1 MFAVT
6 FYSYKGGVGRTS
18 ALVNTAFRLA
28 EKGKRVFILD
38 FDLEAPGVDSYRQ
51 ISEGTPRQGIV
62 EYVSEYKAGGK
73 VPPLVDY
80 AFEVDS
86 AGTLPG
92 RIFVMPAGRRDRNY
106 QMQLAGLDW
115 KYFYRHSRGFLFVEN
130 LKAAIEKDFSPDYV
144 LVDSRTGLTDV
155 FSICT
160 LQLPDLV
167 VLLFSLNNQN
177 VSGTARV
184 YQAIRSNRIGRDI
197 QTILVATP
205 IPDTPDSIE
214 LLKRRLDCVRKTV
227 HAEPRLFLS
236 FDPFMAFE
244 ERILSTKGIP
254 SGLSRGYEA
263 LTMQIISA
271 NKNDVLTMLE
281 VARNLREQGN
291 LELSQLRYQELV
303 ESNPTN
309 ATALIEYGVFLRIR
323 GKPEEALAY
332 FKRAHELKP
341 DDTTIL
347 SKLSITSLVVK
358 EVDNARG
365 YLREFLAASTR
376 LEEITE
382 IAESFESF
390 GCLDEAVEAYKRAIE
405 VQEHWDSYL
414 GIGNIYMR
422 KGDPAMALPYYEK
435 GHNLQPASLQLVY
448 NYAYAL
454 HLLGDPMAK
463 EYFKRS
469 IELSE
474 QRSLDSSRPSII
486 ANFYQAI
493 SHAYAGV
500 GEIKKARQ
508 SVEESLEIAKRLPQ
522 EQKVFS
528 SISYMEVPLKE
539 FVKETMELLKKL
551 PEKEAEL

>member
-51 ISEGTPRQGIV
+51 ISDGTPRQGIV
-62 EYVSEYKAGGK
+62 EYVSEYKTGGR

-80 AFEVDS
+80 AFEVES
-86 AGTLPG
+86 ASTSPG

-106 QMQLAGLDW
+106 QIQLAGLDW

-130 LKAAIEKDFSPDYV
+130 LKAAIQKDYSPDYV

-184 YQAIRSNRIGRDI
+184 YQAIRSNQVGRDI

-205 IPDTPDSIE
+205 IPDAPDSID
-214 LLKRRLDCVRKTV
+214 LLKRRLDYVRKTV
-227 HAEPRLFLS
+227 HAEPKLFLS

-244 ERILSTKGIP
+244 ERVLSTKEIP

-263 LTMQIISA
+263 LTTQIISA
-271 NKNDVLTMLE
+271 NESDVLTMVE
-281 VARNLREQGN
+281 EARNLREQGN
-291 LELSQLRYQELV
+291 LELSELRYQEVV
-303 ESNPTN
+303 ESNPTSS
-309 ATALIEYGVFLRIR
+309 TALVEYGVFLRIR
-323 GKPEEALAY
+323 GKPGDALEY
-332 FKRAHELKP
+332 FKRADELKP
-341 DDTTIL
+341 EDTTIL
-347 SKLSITSLVVK
+347 SKLATTSLVLK
-358 EVDNARG
+358 QVDDARR
-365 YLREFLAASTR
+365 YLRKLLAVSKSWEEICEIAAS
-376 LEEITE
+376 
-382 IAESFESF
+382 FGSF
-390 GCLDEAVEAYKRAIE
+390 GCLDECIEAYGRAIE
-405 VQEHWDSYL
+405 VEEHWFSYL

-422 KGDPAMALPYYEK
+422 KKDPAMALPYYQK
-435 GHNLQPASLQLVY
+435 GRELEPVSLALVY

-454 HLLGDPMAK
+454 HLLGNPAATG
-463 EYFKRS
+463 YFKRS
-469 IELSE
+469 IELYE
-474 QRSLDSSRPSII
+474 QSNLDSTRPSLK
-486 ANFYQAI
+486 ANILQAV
-493 SHAYAGV
+493 SHAYIGV
-500 GEIKKARQ
+500 GETQKARQ
-508 SVEESLEIAKRLPQ
+508 SLEESLEISKRLPQ
-522 EQKVFS
+522 EHKVFS

-539 FVKETMELLKKL
+539 FVEETMGLLKKL
-551 PEKEAEL
+551 PETGAKP

>member
-51 ISEGTPRQGIV
+51 ISDGTPRQGIL
-62 EYVSEYKAGGK
+62 EYVSEYKTGGR

-80 AFEVDS
+80 AFEVEIAS
-86 AGTLPG
+86 TSPG

-106 QMQLAGLDW
+106 QIQLAGLDW

-130 LKAAIEKDFSPDYV
+130 LKAAIEKDYSPDYV

-184 YQAIRSNRIGRDI
+184 YQAIRSNQIGRDI

-205 IPDTPDSIE
+205 IPDAPDSVD

-227 HAEPRLFLS
+227 HAEPKLFLS

-244 ERILSTKGIP
+244 ERILSTKDIP

-263 LTMQIISA
+263 LTTQIISA
-271 NKNDVLTMLE
+271 NKNDVLTMVE
-281 VARNLREQGN
+281 EARNLREQGN
-291 LELSQLRYQELV
+291 LELSELRYQEVV
-303 ESNPTN
+303 ESNPTS

-323 GKPEEALAY
+323 GKPGAALEY
-332 FKRAHELKP
+332 FKKAHQLKP
-341 DDTTIL
+341 EDATIL
-347 SKLSITSLVVK
+347 SKLSTTSLACSQ
-358 EVDNARG
+358 VDNARG
-365 YLREFLAASTR
+365 YLRKFLALSTSR
-376 LEEITE
+376 EEIFE
-382 IAESFESF
+382 VAMSFERF
-390 GCLDEAVEAYKRAIE
+390 GYLDESIEAFERANE
-405 VQEHWDSYL
+405 VKEDWHSYL

-422 KGDPAMALPYYEK
+422 KRNPAKALPYYQK
-435 GHNLQPASLQLVY
+435 GRELQPASLELVY

-454 HLLGDPMAK
+454 HLLGNPTAT

-469 IELSE
+469 IELYE
-474 QRSLDSSRPSII
+474 QRNLDSNRPSEK
-486 ANFYQAI
+486 ANIFQAV
-493 SHAYAGV
+493 SHAYIGV
-500 GEIKKARQ
+500 GETQKARH
-508 SVEESLEIAKRLPQ
+508 SLEESLKIAKQLPQ
-522 EQKVFS
+522 GHEVFS
-528 SISYMEVPLKE
+528 SISYMQVPLKE
-539 FVKETMELLKKL
+539 FAEETMELLKKL
-551 PEKEAEL
+551 PETGARP

>member
-51 ISEGTPRQGIV
+51 ISDGTPRQGIV

-80 AFEVDS
+80 AFEVES
-86 AGTLPG
+86 ATTSPG

-106 QMQLAGLDW
+106 QIQLAGLDW

-130 LKAAIEKDFSPDYV
+130 LKAAIQKDYSPDYV

-184 YQAIRSNRIGRDI
+184 YQAIRSNQVGRDI

-205 IPDTPDSIE
+205 IPDAPDSIN
-214 LLKRRLDCVRKTV
+214 LLKRRLDYVRKTV
-227 HAEPRLFLS
+227 HAEPKLFLS

-244 ERILSTKGIP
+244 ERILPTKEIP

-263 LTMQIISA
+263 LTKQIISA
-271 NKNDVLTMLE
+271 NKSDVLTMVE
-281 VARNLREQGN
+281 EARNLREQGN
-291 LELSQLRYQELV
+291 LELSELRYQEVV
-303 ESNPTN
+303 ESNPTSS
-309 ATALIEYGVFLRIR
+309 TALVEYGVFLRIR
-323 GKPEEALAY
+323 GKPGDALKY
-332 FKRAHELKP
+332 FKRADELKP
-341 DDTTIL
+341 EDITIL
-347 SKLSITSLVVK
+347 SKLATTSLVLK
-358 EVDNARG
+358 QVDDARR
-365 YLREFLAASTR
+365 YLRKLLAVCKSW
-376 LEEITE
+376 EEIRE
-382 IAESFESF
+382 IAASFESS
-390 GCLDEAVEAYKRAIE
+390 GCLDECIEAYRRAIE
-405 VQEHWDSYL
+405 VEEHWQPYM

-422 KGDPAMALPYYEK
+422 KKDPAMALPYYQK
-435 GHNLQPASLQLVY
+435 GRELQPASLELVY

-454 HLLGDPMAK
+454 HLLGNPAAT

-469 IELSE
+469 IELFE
-474 QRSLDSSRPSII
+474 QRNLASNRPSEK
-486 ANFYQAI
+486 ANILQAV
-493 SHAYAGV
+493 SHAYNAV
-500 GEIKKARQ
+500 GEAQKARH
-508 SVEESLEIAKRLPQ
+508 SLEESLKTARQLPQ
-522 EQKVFS
+522 GHEVFS

-539 FVKETMELLKKL
+539 FVEETMELLKKL
-551 PEKEAEL
+551 PETGARP